1 MALLME
7 LSMYTAAISAILLL
21 ALVAVYARIY
31 RDTRAQFTLGLSIF
45 ASIMFV
51 QNVLAVFSFM
61 TMASYILDPF
71 LPFLLAINIAQVL
84 GVIVLLRTTV
94 Q

>member
-1 MALLME
+1 MLME
-7 LSMYTAAISAILLL
+7 LSMYTAAVSAILLL
-21 ALVAVYARIY
+21 VLVAVYARIY

>member
-1 MALLME
+1 MLME
-7 LSMYTAAISAILLL
+7 FSMYTAAVSAILLL
-21 ALVAVYARIY
+21 VLVAVYARIY